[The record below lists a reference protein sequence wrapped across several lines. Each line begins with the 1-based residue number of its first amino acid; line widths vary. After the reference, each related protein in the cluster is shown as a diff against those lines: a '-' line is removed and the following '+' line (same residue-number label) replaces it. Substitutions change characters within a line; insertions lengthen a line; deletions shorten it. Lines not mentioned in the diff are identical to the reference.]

1 MHLDVVDLRHFYYA
15 TRLGQSA
22 QRALHEALHGLWP
35 RTRGMTVAGFGFAAP
50 LLRPFLADAE
60 RVVSLMPAQQGVMPW
75 PRGEANLSALVE
87 ETAWPI
93 PAGTVDRLIVA
104 HGLETCERP
113 GALLDEIWRAMAPAG
128 RVVFIVPNR
137 SGLWARR
144 DVTPFGYGRPYSFGQ
159 IDAMLRKHRFVPE
172 RHSAALYWP
181 PSHARIWLRTARL
194 WERLGRRFEPR
205 MLAGALVLEASK
217 QIYARPHPAPRW
229 GCAGRSR
236 CLTGSPARSPSRWPD
251 GAGPRAERDGD
262 LSAPAGDRAPGRR
275 GKPTR
280 SFLQQAVPSVV
291 DEWINPSAA
300 TPVGRPR
307 PRAATP
313 TSGYRVPSREC
324 RTSGTAGDAG
334 GGRGWRPPALEP
346 RADWSL
352 KAQPS
357 RAPSVAAASAD
368 ALPPC

>member
-15 TRLGQSA
+15 TGLGQTA
-22 QRALHEALHGLWP
+22 QKALQEALRGLWP
-35 RTRGMTVAGFGFAAP
+35 QTRGMTVAGFGFAAP
-50 LLRPFLADAE
+50 LLRPFLTDAE
-60 RVVSLMPAQQGVMPW
+60 RVLSLMPAQQGVMPW

-113 GALLDEIWRAMAPAG
+113 GALLDEIWRAMAPSG

-159 IDAMLRKHRFVPE
+159 IDAMLGKHRFAPE

-217 QIYARPHPAPRW
+217 QIYARPPSGSKVGVRGPLEVLDGLTRPTPEPVAGRRGAPR
-229 GCAGRSR
+229 G
-236 CLTGSPARSPSRWPD
+236 T
-251 GAGPRAERDGD
+251 PREGWR
-262 LSAPAGDRAPGRR
+262 APAGVV
-275 GKPTR
+275 
-280 SFLQQAVPSVV
+280 LIHAVGS
-291 DEWINPSAA
+291 
-300 TPVGRPR
+300 
-307 PRAATP
+307 
-313 TSGYRVPSREC
+313 SR
-324 RTSGTAGDAG
+324 
-334 GGRGWRPPALEP
+334 
-346 RADWSL
+346 
-352 KAQPS
+352 
-357 RAPSVAAASAD
+357 
-368 ALPPC
+368 